1 MLYICPAGQYPHPIS
16 KSVNTVKTGD
26 LTATKMK
33 SYISVHIISSVQ
45 VHVPKGVATLQYTEI
60 LHQLRLG

>member
-33 SYISVHIISSVQ
+33 NYISVHIISSAQ
-45 VHVPKGVATLQYTEI
+45 VHVPKGVATPQYTEI